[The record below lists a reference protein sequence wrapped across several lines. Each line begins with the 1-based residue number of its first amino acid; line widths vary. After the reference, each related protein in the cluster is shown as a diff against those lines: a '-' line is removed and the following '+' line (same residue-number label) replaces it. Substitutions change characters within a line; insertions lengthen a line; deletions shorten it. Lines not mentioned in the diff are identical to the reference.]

1 MTVTQEE
8 IARRRAERRRRVQQR
23 QTVIFGGLISALLII
38 ALIAAAVWSGM
49 LPAPFA
55 RDFSTAPGD
64 TDQSIPCP
72 PADATTV
79 PLSEITVNVLNGTN
93 VSGLAASTASALVTT
108 GVVVNREGN
117 FAGGYAGTAQI
128 FAGSLGLT
136 AAYTLAAMLPE
147 AEVVLDT
154 TNTTET
160 VDLVLGTEFTALAPA
175 DQISPVEPGTAI
187 TPPAGCTEVEV
198 QEPAA

>member
-1 MTVTQEE
+1 MTVTKEE

-23 QTVIFGGLISALLII
+23 QTVIFGGLVSALLVI
-38 ALIAAAVWSGM
+38 AIVAAAVWSGM
-49 LPAPFA
+49 LPVPFA
-55 RDFSTAPGD
+55 REFSTAPGD
-64 TDQSIPCP
+64 ADRSTPCP
-72 PADATTV
+72 PADATTS
-79 PLSEITVNVLNGTN
+79 PPNEITVNVLNGTN

-117 FAGGYAGTAQI
+117 FTGGYEGTAQV

-147 AEVVLDT
+147 ADVVLDT

-175 DQISPVEPGTAI
+175 DQIRPVEPGTAI
-187 TPPAGCTEVEV
+187 TPPEGCTDVAV
-198 QEPAA
+198 QEPAE